1 MGSEAKAP
9 QTIARCNLIQVC
21 SLSTSECNWNLY
33 SYIYTKVH
41 NRLKDSR
48 MEDLVCIYAIL
59 NYYATRGGQGL
70 LNAMVRF
77 ISISMMNPMEEIE
90 KAAMVH
96 KKILMMWM
104 DKLGMMEF
112 KTHIERIHILAFL
125 LTMTIVITMIRIVR
139 NLMTTFALINIRD
152 TKTASTLS
160 PYSN

>member
-1 MGSEAKAP
+1 
-9 QTIARCNLIQVC
+9 
-21 SLSTSECNWNLY
+21 
-33 SYIYTKVH
+33 
-41 NRLKDSR
+41 
-48 MEDLVCIYAIL
+48 
-59 NYYATRGGQGL
+59 
-70 LNAMVRF
+70 
-77 ISISMMNPMEEIE
+77 MNPMEEIE

-104 DKLGMMEF
+104 DKLRMMEL
-112 KTHIERIHILAFL
+112 KTHIERIYILAFL